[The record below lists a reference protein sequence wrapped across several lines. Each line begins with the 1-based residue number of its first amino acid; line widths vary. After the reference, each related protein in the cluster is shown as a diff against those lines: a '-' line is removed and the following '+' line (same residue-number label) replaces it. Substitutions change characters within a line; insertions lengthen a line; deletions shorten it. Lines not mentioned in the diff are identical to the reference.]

1 MAATTKNANTAN
13 GTSSTVSAAFPV
25 AASGRRATTTAM
37 RGSMRRIVA
46 ALLCAVY
53 ALTTACGLAGDD
65 PEGVHVAWMEFEP
78 GYDPRDVDTLAWST
92 FDAGGPYRLTA
103 DINPVLLDD
112 SDPDRPVRVLIHEAL
127 VWLYMDTYG
136 PTAFVDGNKPPRPA
150 GYDPATWYLS
160 SGDTLPPLAPIT
172 PAEAAWAASCDPIT
186 VTVDGDEPLPSWVAE
201 AIDRI
206 NAVAPGR
213 LVLRR

>member
-112 SDPDRPVRVLIHEAL
+112 SDPDRPVRVLMHEAL
-127 VWLYMDTYG
+127 WWLYMNTYG
-136 PTAFVDGNKPPRPA
+136 PTPFVDGNRPDAPP
-150 GYDPATWYLS
+150 GYEPETWYLA
-160 SGDTLPPLAPIT
+160 SGDSLPPFTPISA
-172 PAEAAWAASCDPIT
+172 AEAAWAASCDPID
-186 VTVDGDEPLPSWVAE
+186 VTVAAAEPLPTWVAT
-201 AIDRI
+201 ACDRI
-206 NAVAPGR
+206 NDAAGR
-213 LVLRR
+213 DVLRR